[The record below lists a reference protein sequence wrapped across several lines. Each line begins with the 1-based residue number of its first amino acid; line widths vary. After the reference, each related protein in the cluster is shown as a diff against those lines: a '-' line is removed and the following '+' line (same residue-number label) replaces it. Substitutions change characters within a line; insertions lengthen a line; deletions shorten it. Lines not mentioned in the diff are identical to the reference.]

1 MMNFRWRDK
10 YKINLNYQFYL
21 LIPFKL
27 GYEVLVVLQS
37 WTYTPFRCVLG
48 EVSFEKYGSL

>member
-37 WTYTPFRCVLG
+37 WTCQKSMKIITPHFGV
-48 EVSFEKYGSL
+48 F